1 MLFRSAHI
9 EDQLQRF
16 LPNSQK
22 FEVVHRTLYTVHQRV
37 AATFRKGRAILAGDS
52 AHINSPIGG
61 MGLNSGVHDAMNLG
75 EKLTRILNGQ
85 DSQDM
90 LDRYTRQRR
99 HVAVHHTKVQTER
112 NKRVLMEKDPAVRKQ
127 NHDNLKRTSNDPKL
141 MREYLLRTSLM
152 NSVREA
158 AAIE

>member
-1 MLFRSAHI
+1 M
-9 EDQLQRF
+9 
-16 LPNSQK
+16 PNSK
-22 FEVVHRTLYTVHQRV
+22 NFEVVHRTLYTVHQRV
-37 AATFRKGRAILAGDS
+37 AASFRTGRAILAGDA

-75 EKLTRILNGQ
+75 EKLTRILTGQ
-85 DSQDM
+85 DAQDT

-99 HVAVHHTKVQTER
+99 HVAVNHTKAQTER
-112 NKRVLMEKDPAVRKQ
+112 NKRVLMETDPAVRKQ
-127 NHDNLKRTSNDPKL
+127 NHDNLRRNCSDPKL